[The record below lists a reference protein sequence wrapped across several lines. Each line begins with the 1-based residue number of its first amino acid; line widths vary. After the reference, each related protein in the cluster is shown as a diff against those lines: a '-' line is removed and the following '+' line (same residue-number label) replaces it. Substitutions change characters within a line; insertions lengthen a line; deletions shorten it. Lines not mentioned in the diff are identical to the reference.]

1 MDTSIIS
8 PKEYDVY
15 VITCLMNQKQYV
27 GITSVGAE
35 KRWKGHVFDST
46 SPWANTH
53 FGRAIRKHGPDNFVV
68 EILEKVIRKDAACAA
83 EEKWIQK
90 LGTYK
95 NGYNSTLGGRLNAGC
110 PISDEHKQR
119 LRELK
124 TGVKLSQEHRE
135 SLSRAKLE
143 YFADVENTFHLSRYW
158 AELTD
163 EKVLA
168 IFEMAETYEF
178 THNQIAESFGVS
190 QTTVSD
196 IHNGISYKHVE
207 RPERRYKGDP
217 STARRLR
224 GIEEIAKLYEDGCS
238 IGEIA
243 KKWKYDP
250 TTVCRKLK
258 EFYGDRWHSSEQKER
273 RKRERKAQK
282 PIRGKVVYKLDPATN
297 ELIESF
303 ASVKLALATFTDKKC
318 SSISQCANGKTKTA
332 YGYKW
337 TYSLD

>member
-1 MDTSIIS
+1 MNAPIINQ
-8 PKEYDVY
+8 KEYDVY
-15 VITCLMNQKQYV
+15 VITCNVNGKQYV

-35 KRWKGHVFDST
+35 QRWKGHIYGSYTD
-46 SPWANTH
+46 TH
-53 FGRAIRKHGPDNFVV
+53 FGRAIRKHGAENFTVKV
-68 EILEKVIRKDAACAA
+68 LEKVIGEDAACAA
-83 EEKWIQK
+83 EEKWIRE
-90 LGTYK
+90 LGTYG
-95 NGYNSTLGGRLNAGC
+95 NGYNSTTGGHLNAGC

-124 TGVKLSQEHRE
+124 TGVKLSQEHRD
-135 SLSRAKLE
+135 SLSRAKLA
-143 YFADVENTFHLSRYW
+143 YFSDVENTFHLSRYW
-158 AELTD
+158 AELID

-190 QTTVSD
+190 PTTVSN
-196 IHNGISYKHVE
+196 IHNGIIYKHVE

-243 KKWKYDP
+243 TKWEYDP

-273 RKRERKAQK
+273 RKNERKAER
-282 PIRGKVVYKLDPATN
+282 PIRGKVVYKIDPNTGDLL
-297 ELIESF
+297 ETF
-303 ASVKLALATFTDKKC
+303 ASVKLALASVTNNKS
-318 SSISQCANGKTKTA
+318 SSISQCANGEIKTA

-337 TYSLD
+337 AYSLD